1 MKIKTDE
8 PSRVI
13 IEQAGRRPGQ
23 KETAKFGELLQR
35 TLERTRNQA
44 QEGSGAGA
52 ASGLHNGQTTG
63 METAGSLGSIAD
75 IEAVR
80 GMGSLEALQSIRS
93 IQSIDEQQGPILE
106 RVEQLL
112 DTLEEYQRTM
122 ASASI
127 PTESL
132 QPLIN
137 RMEEHNKSLAAVLVT
152 LPDGDNLKDILNR
165 VLITSVVEVQKFNR
179 GDYS

>member
-13 IEQAGRRPGQ
+13 IEQAGKRPGQ
-23 KETAKFGELLQR
+23 KEAAKFGELLQR

-52 ASGLHNGQTTG
+52 ASGLHNGQTPG

-75 IEAVR
+75 IEA
-80 GMGSLEALQSIRS
+80 LRS
-93 IQSIDEQQGPILE
+93 IGSIQAMDEQQGPILE

-112 DTLEEYQRTM
+112 DTLEEYQRTLG
-122 ASASI
+122 SASS

-132 QPLIN
+132 QPLIG